1 MRKAIIAFFV
11 LLLVIVGVVAL
22 AITNVNALLEEN
34 RGELG
39 RLASEATG
47 REVTFEKAEV
57 AFPGRLSIEV
67 NGLRI
72 SEDPRFG
79 KQDFLALDSAYVSVE
94 IWPALQQRLELT
106 GVRLDRPTIRVIQTP
121 KGFNFSSLGAEDEGA
136 AATPADGSSSMTLA
150 IAGFRIQDATILYE
164 DRTSSPPL
172 AITIEHFESS
182 GSNIFGNDPID
193 IAFSG
198 DARPAK
204 GDAGLASRIEGKVE
218 VTDLAAG
225 VVDLRLQSPSF
236 HPVLLGLDFEEGDAV
251 ERLDDVDLSV
261 GVPANAD
268 KAGYP
273 IRLRSSA
280 GRLAGFDFEKLDTA
294 LVYRGSKL
302 DIDNLDLGLAGG
314 SVALAGNMTF
324 GPPGRSPFQ
333 LDTKLTGLDSG
344 ELAAILLDVPRGY
357 VTGTIGGDID
367 LAGDSLEWETLKRS
381 LAGRIQLEV
390 GQGALEQVN
399 VLDGIVGRLVGDPGL
414 GALAANSIREV
425 APEALQGTRTAFQN
439 INLAFDVANGAL
451 KADNVQLKASDFLIS
466 AAGALGLDGSVS
478 GDGKIRFSEA
488 LSAKILKKADRL
500 APLLGDGKTVEL
512 PLLFAGTTSSLK
524 LQPDLVALTKIASAN
539 ATAQVRQEATRKLT
553 DVLLGK
559 KKEPVE
565 GAEPTQADE
574 DRDAAAG
581 LINEGLGRLLGK

>member
-1 MRKAIIAFFV
+1 MPTRRATRS
-11 LLLVIVGVVAL
+11 GCDRAL
-22 AITNVNALLEEN
+22 AVS
-34 RGELG
+34 R
-39 RLASEATG
+39 ASTS
-47 REVTFEKAEV
+47 RS
-57 AFPGRLSIEV
+57 SI
-67 NGLRI
+67 
-72 SEDPRFG
+72 PRSSI
-79 KQDFLALDSAYVSVE
+79 AARSSTSTTS
-94 IWPALQQRLELT
+94 IWGSQ
-106 GVRLDRPTIRVIQTP
+106 
-121 KGFNFSSLGAEDEGA
+121 GA
-136 AATPADGSSSMTLA
+136 A
-150 IAGFRIQDATILYE
+150 
-164 DRTSSPPL
+164 
-172 AITIEHFESS
+172 
-182 GSNIFGNDPID
+182 
-193 IAFSG
+193 
-198 DARPAK
+198 
-204 GDAGLASRIEGKVE
+204 
-218 VTDLAAG
+218 
-225 VVDLRLQSPSF
+225 
-236 HPVLLGLDFEEGDAV
+236 
-251 ERLDDVDLSV
+251 
-261 GVPANAD
+261 
-268 KAGYP
+268 
-273 IRLRSSA
+273 
-280 GRLAGFDFEKLDTA
+280 
-294 LVYRGSKL
+294 
-302 DIDNLDLGLAGG
+302 
-314 SVALAGNMTF
+314 
-324 GPPGRSPFQ
+324 
-333 LDTKLTGLDSG
+333 
-344 ELAAILLDVPRGY
+344 LLDVPRGY